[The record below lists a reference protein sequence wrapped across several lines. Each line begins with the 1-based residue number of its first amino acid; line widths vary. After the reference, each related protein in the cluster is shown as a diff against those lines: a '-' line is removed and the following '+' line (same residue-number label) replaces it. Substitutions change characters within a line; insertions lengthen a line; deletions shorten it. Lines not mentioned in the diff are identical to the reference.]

1 MMLVLTRLTTLAA
14 AYASPV
20 SMVASPVE
28 EAVFSPV
35 AERTMT
41 LLVTVASLLFHT
53 LRELLLRH
61 VRSVHWGV
69 VVPGSVVGLDPAP
82 PTKKYERSYSLRSI
96 PWPKS
101 WLRKRMRP
109 SELKM
114 LVLTSFMTLAVETA
128 LPVTIRLAPAPPIT
142 SFSPVIA
149 VEVAALPRT
158 PKLSAAAVKVDEF
171 ISCPGWSG
179 FMLLVLRV
187 LDTDVVAVASPVCIV
202 PPVVVA
208 VPPVPSSELSDTICG
223 TSTVMETSSLSSP
236 PVEPEAVTTK
246 GYVPVAAPV
255 VSHKNAPELVSIAA
269 PLGSPLRP

>member
-61 VRSVHWGV
+61 VRSVHCGV
-69 VVPGSVVGLDPAP
+69 VVPRTDVGLAPAP
-82 PTKKYERSYSLRSI
+82 HTKKYERSYSLRSI

-109 SELKM
+109 LELKM
-114 LVLTSFMTLAVETA
+114 LVLTSLMTLAVDTA
-128 LPVTIRLAPAPPIT
+128 LPVTIRLVPAPPIT
-142 SFSPVIA
+142 SFSPVTA
-149 VEVAALPRT
+149 VEAAALPST
-158 PKLSAAAVKVDEF
+158 PKLSAAAV
-171 ISCPGWSG
+171 GG
-179 FMLLVLRV
+179 GRH
-187 LDTDVVAVASPVCIV
+187 
-202 PPVVVA
+202 
-208 VPPVPSSELSDTICG
+208 ICW
-223 TSTVMETSSLSSP
+223 
-236 PVEPEAVTTK
+236 
-246 GYVPVAAPV
+246 
-255 VSHKNAPELVSIAA
+255 
-269 PLGSPLRP
+269 